1 MASSFKHFTE
11 KEAELLKRWQAEGK
25 PVREIAGL
33 LQRDETTIRRQMKSA
48 RLRGGRPGVGRPR
61 HLSPKEEAKI
71 VRMTDRMIEQA
82 DGEWQVT
89 ADMVKKALKLKCCTR
104 VILNALH
111 KHNFYFHAMRQ
122 KPMLTKVD
130 VEQRSSFAEEHYRKP
145 ATFWTDKVHAFM
157 DNKFFPTYLNA
168 KSRAFARK
176 SRPHGTFRAPG
187 QGLGRGH
194 VKPRKD
200 LKQNFGPSVNVAVAI
215 SSKKVLMCHVV
226 SGAWNAKAAVEMYT
240 NALAP
245 ALQKEHPGKRSFL
258 LLEDN
263 DPTGYKSNKA
273 KDVKKVLGV
282 NVLEIPK
289 RSPDLN
295 PLDYAFWSEVNK
307 RLRTQEAKFADN
319 YTETRCSFARRLRRT
334 ILRIGPGTLRPM
346 VSNMKRRC
354 MLLREASGRYFEEGK

>member
-1 MASSFKHFTE
+1 MASSFVHFTG
-11 KEAELLKRWQAEGK
+11 KEVELLERWQAEGK
-25 PVREIAGL
+25 PVREIASL
-33 LQRDETTIRRQMKSA
+33 LQRDETTIRRRMKSA
-48 RLRGGRPGVGRPR
+48 RSGGGHRRAGRP
-61 HLSPKEEAKI
+61 HLLSAKEETKI
-71 VRMTDRMIEQA
+71 VRITGRMVEQA

-89 ADMVKKALKLKCCTR
+89 AEMIKKALKLTCCTR
-104 VILNALH
+104 VILDALH
-111 KHNFYFHAMRQ
+111 KHNVYFHAMRQ
-122 KPMLTKVD
+122 KPLLTKAD
-130 VEQRSSFAEEHYRKP
+130 VEQRSSFAEEYYRKP
-145 ATFWTDKVHAFM
+145 VSFWTDKVHAFM

-168 KSRAFARK
+168 KARAFARK

-226 SGAWNAKAAVEMYT
+226 TGVWNAKAAADMYT

-263 DPTGYKSNKA
+263 DPTGYKSNMA
-273 KDVKKVLGV
+273 KDVKKALGV

-295 PLDYAFWSEVNK
+295 PLDYAFWSEVNT
-307 RLRTQEAKFADN
+307 RLRKQEAKFADS

-334 ILRIGPGTLRPM
+334 ILRIRPDTLRPM
-346 VSNMKRRC
+346 VCNMKRRC
-354 MLLREASGRYFEEGK
+354 TLLRESGGRYFEEGN